1 MISRANAL
9 RSLILVALAV
19 ALAGCATRTL
29 LPEDVAAKSRPAPGS
44 VMKSVPLD
52 TAQENRILALDPEHV
67 TDDDVRTTLSP
78 ALAPHI
84 ILIHGGIYPVHLAMA
99 SFGRFLVKMGYPENR
114 IRDPN
119 DRSWSWSP
127 YESSADGAGLVA
139 WDYEHDGVRPMI
151 VGHSQG
157 GIQAVKIL
165 HELNGSFGTELHPYD
180 PDAHRIDPR
189 TTIVDPLT
197 GAERPIVGLSVS
209 YVGVVGTGGLS
220 LALPN
225 HWIVASRIR
234 SVPDT
239 VDEFVGYR
247 IGLDLIAW
255 DAPGLEGIKTFHP
268 NGTATV
274 RNLTLPA
281 EYSHVLVPVT
291 SGLADTEPMR
301 SWINDFNP
309 ATYPNEAP
317 PPDGD
322 TANVVFAADVWHC
335 VKRHWVLEAQ
345 RFVRAKRGQPPG

>member
-1 MISRANAL
+1 MRPL
-9 RSLILVALAV
+9 LVVALAM
-19 ALAGCATRTL
+19 AIAGCATRSV
-29 LPEDVAAKSRPAPGS
+29 LPEDVAAKTRTAPGS
-44 VMKSVPLD
+44 VLQSVSLD
-52 TAQENRILALDPEHV
+52 PALEDRVLALDPEHV
-67 TDDDVRTTLSP
+67 TDADVRNTLPP

-84 ILIHGGIYPVHLAMA
+84 ILIHGGVYPVHLAMA
-99 SFGRFLVKMGYPENR
+99 SFGRFLVKMGYPEAR
-114 IRDPN
+114 VRDPN
-119 DRSWSWSP
+119 DRSWSISP
-127 YESSADGAGLVA
+127 YESSADGAGQVA

-180 PDAHRIDPR
+180 TAAGRIDAR

-197 GAERPIVGLSVS
+197 GAERPIIGGVWVS
-209 YVGVVGTGGLS
+209 YAGVVGTGGLS

-247 IGLDLIAW
+247 IGVDLIAW
-255 DAPGLEGIKTFHP
+255 DAPGLEGIKSFHA
-268 NGTATV
+268 NGKATV
-274 RNLTLPA
+274 SNVTLPA

-301 SWINDFNP
+301 AWINAFDP
-309 ATYPNEAP
+309 ATYPNEAKP
-317 PPDGD
+317 PEGD
-322 TANVVFAADVWHC
+322 TANVVFAADVWHR

-345 RFVRAKRGQPPG
+345 RFIRAKRGQPPA